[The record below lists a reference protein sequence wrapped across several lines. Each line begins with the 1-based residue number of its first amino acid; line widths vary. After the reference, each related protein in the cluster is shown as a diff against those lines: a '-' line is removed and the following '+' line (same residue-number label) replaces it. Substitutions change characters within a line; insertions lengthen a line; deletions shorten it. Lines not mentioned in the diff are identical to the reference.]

1 MAKKKILVVDD
12 SDTSLMMGL
21 LVLKRAAYD
30 VIIARDG
37 AEGIEKAAA
46 EKPDLI
52 LMDAVMPRVDGF
64 AAARELRRRD
74 DTRGIPVIL
83 LTSRNEADRQAAAAE
98 PAASDSLTKPLEPEA
113 LLEKV
118 REHLGS

>member
-37 AEGIEKAAA
+37 AEGVEKAAA

-83 LTSRNEADRQAAAAE
+83 LTSRNEADRRAAAAE

-118 REHLGS
+118 RVHLGS